1 MNANTEHFDITIVGL
16 GPTGGT
22 LANLIAQCG
31 LRVAVIERE
40 AEMYHLPRAVH
51 FDGETMRVFQ
61 AVGIADQLSR
71 KVRINPG
78 MRFVDQHKSV
88 ILDWPRP
95 QEIGAQ
101 GWYPSYRLHQPDL
114 EILLREKL
122 SSYSNALVKSSTEVI
137 AADESQDNVEVVCRN
152 IEDGSEERFNTKY
165 LVGCDGA
172 KSFIRNLIGSDLE
185 DLGFKEKWLVVDLLL
200 KRERPDL
207 GDHSIQFCDSVRP
220 MTYCRNP
227 GNRRRWE
234 ITMLDGETDEDIT
247 QSDRIWEF
255 LSPWLSVDD
264 AELERKAV
272 YTFQSVIADT
282 WRKGRLMIAGDAAH
296 LTPPFMGQGMCAG
309 IRDAANLAWKLAL
322 RVNGDA
328 SEGILDSYQ
337 QERAPNV
344 RQFIETAI
352 RLGGLINT
360 MDSQSALGQSHSP
373 AHGAAQMS
381 SLLPP
386 LGTSNL
392 GGLSSGSS
400 PHSGYLFSQPILSN
414 GKRLDEEV
422 GYSPVLIVRNKLAKS
437 LVPKTT
443 VLDGETNPNLINEL
457 NNLDVSAVLVRPD
470 KYISDTAKTEEEV
483 TKLALLEIPKLISNI
498 KEREITI

>member
-1 MNANTEHFDITIVGL
+1 MNVKTVDFDSTSVGL
-16 GPTGGT
+16 GTAGGT
-22 LANLIAQCG
+22 LADLIAKCG

-61 AVGIADQLSR
+61 AVGIADQLSK

-78 MRFVDQHKSV
+78 MRFVDKHKSV

-122 SSYSNALVKSSTEVI
+122 SSHSNALVKSSTEVI
-137 AADESQDNVEVVCRN
+137 AVDESQDNVEVVCRN
-152 IEDGSEERFNTKY
+152 IEDGSEERFRTKY

-172 KSFIRNLIGSDLE
+172 KSLIRNLIGSDLE

-255 LSPWLSVDD
+255 LSPWLTRDD

-296 LTPPFMGQGMCAG
+296 LTPP
-309 IRDAANLAWKLAL
+309 
-322 RVNGDA
+322 
-328 SEGILDSYQ
+328 
-337 QERAPNV
+337 
-344 RQFIETAI
+344 
-352 RLGGLINT
+352 
-360 MDSQSALGQSHSP
+360 
-373 AHGAAQMS
+373 
-381 SLLPP
+381 
-386 LGTSNL
+386 
-392 GGLSSGSS
+392 
-400 PHSGYLFSQPILSN
+400 
-414 GKRLDEEV
+414 
-422 GYSPVLIVRNKLAKS
+422 
-437 LVPKTT
+437 
-443 VLDGETNPNLINEL
+443 
-457 NNLDVSAVLVRPD
+457 
-470 KYISDTAKTEEEV
+470 
-483 TKLALLEIPKLISNI
+483 
-498 KEREITI
+498 

>member
-1 MNANTEHFDITIVGL
+1 MNVNTVHFDITIVGL

-61 AVGIADQLSR
+61 AVGIADQLSK

-137 AADESQDNVEVVCRN
+137 AVDESQDNVEVVCRN
-152 IEDGSEERFNTKY
+152 IEDGSEERFRTKY

-172 KSFIRNLIGSDLE
+172 KSLIRNLIGSDLE

-255 LSPWLSVDD
+255 LSPWLSMDD

-272 YTFQSVIADT
+272 YTFRSVIANT

-373 AHGAAQMS
+373 ANGAAQMS

-392 GGLSSGSS
+392 DGLSSGSS

-422 GYSPVLIVRNKLAKS
+422 GCSPVLIVRNKLAKS
-437 LVPKTT
+437 LVPTT
-443 VLDGETNPNLINEL
+443 AVLDGETNPNLINEL

-483 TKLALLEIPKLISNI
+483 TKLAMLEIPKLISNI
-498 KEREITI
+498 NEREITI